1 MPQQITGNKPIF
13 RLYAEHRDWCP
24 EVRSYSSEEEEA
36 KVNPEFFVTPYKYA
50 NAEQA
55 ERAMIYYI
63 QQTLGLVG
71 VRLQ

>member
-1 MPQQITGNKPIF
+1 MPQMHENKPIF

-24 EVRSYSSEEEEA
+24 EVRSYASEEEEA

-50 NAEQA
+50 SSEQA
-55 ERAMIYYI
+55 ERAMIFYI
-63 QQTLGLVG
+63 QQAMGLVG